1 MPLIVAT
8 GRDLRLDLFRGLA
21 LWLIFIDHIPSNIVN
36 WITIR
41 NYGFSDAAEI
51 FVFISGY
58 TAAFV
63 YGRAM
68 QERGLI
74 ISGARIL
81 RRVWQVYVAHVFIF
95 VIFMA
100 EVSYL
105 TTSIVENPL
114 YSEEMRVFDFLQ
126 QPGEAL
132 LQALM
137 LKFQPN
143 FMDVL
148 PLYIVLLL
156 ALPGLLYLLLVQPM
170 IAVALSIGLYSAV
183 QYFSWNLPAYPTG
196 TWFFNPL
203 AWQLI
208 FVAGAWCSV
217 GAPQRVHQW
226 ARSRA
231 VVGTAIAYLALAF
244 LVVLTWYFPRYA
256 ALIPKIVQDWMY
268 PIDKNNLD
276 LLRFLHFMALA
287 IVTVRFIPIDWP
299 GLRSRWLWPMIICG
313 QHSLEIFCLGIFL
326 SFIGHF
332 VTSELSRSVGIQIL
346 ISALGICVMIAVAWL
361 ITWYNTIEGR
371 GSGPRSK
378 PPQVDLA
385 GGEA

>member
-1 MPLIVAT
+1 MPPIVAT

-68 QERGLI
+68 QERGMI
-74 ISGARIL
+74 VASARIW
-81 RRVWQVYVAHVFIF
+81 RRAWQVYVAHVFIF

-105 TTSIVENPL
+105 TASIENPL

-132 LQALM
+132 VQALI

-156 ALPGLLYLLLVQPM
+156 AFPLVLYLLLVQPTV
-170 IAVALSIGLYSAV
+170 ALALSIALYSAV
-183 QYFSWNLPAYPTG
+183 QYFSWNLPAYPTS

-208 FVAGAWCSV
+208 FVVGAWCSV
-217 GAPQRVHQW
+217 GAPERVHQLM
-226 ARSRA
+226 RSRVMVGIA
-231 VVGTAIAYLALAF
+231 VAYLAIAF
-244 LVVLTWYFPRYA
+244 LVVMTWYFPRYGV
-256 ALIPKIVQDWMY
+256 LIPKRVQDWMY

-299 GLRSRWLWPMIICG
+299 GLKSRWLWPMVACG

-332 VTSELSRSVGIQIL
+332 VTSEVSRSVGMQIL
-346 ISALGICVMIAVAWL
+346 ISVLGICVMIAVAWL
-361 ITWYNTIEGR
+361 ITWYNNVEGR
-371 GSGPRSK
+371 GSGSRSK
-378 PPQVDLA
+378 PPQADLA